1 MDELATATWFS
12 TLDLNA
18 GYHQIRLRKGK
29 EFKTAF
35 QTHFGHFE
43 FKVGLCGAPG
53 TFQVAMNTTLAPALR
68 RFVLVFFDDILIYSS
83 TFEEHIEHLKIVL
96 QLLAQDNWSVKM
108 SKCKFAQQQISYLG
122 HVISAAG
129 IATDPAKV
137 EAIASWPQ
145 PANVKEL
152 RSFLGLAGYYKKFV
166 KHFAIISKPLT

>member
-1 MDELATATWFS
+1 
-12 TLDLNA
+12 
-18 GYHQIRLRKGK
+18 
-29 EFKTAF
+29 
-35 QTHFGHFE
+35 
-43 FKVGLCGAPG
+43 
-53 TFQVAMNTTLAPALR
+53 MNTTLAPALR